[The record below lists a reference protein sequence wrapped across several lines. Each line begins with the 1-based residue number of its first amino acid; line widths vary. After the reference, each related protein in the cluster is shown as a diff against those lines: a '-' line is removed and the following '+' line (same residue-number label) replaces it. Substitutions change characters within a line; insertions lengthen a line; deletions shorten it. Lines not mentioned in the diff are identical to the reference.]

1 MTGDFGDER
10 ETPTYEAT
18 PIRIG
23 SIVRRYPLPFVA
35 IVGLLVG
42 ATLTYLLQQPGLG
55 RWVWLGT
62 LIIGGL
68 PLVFQTARR
77 VLRGEFASDVI
88 AMLAILG
95 ALALDQAFA
104 GVIIVLMQ
112 SSGEAIDSYA
122 FHRASA
128 SLREL
133 LKRAPRRAR
142 RRRGDAVEEI
152 PVEAVAVGDRLV
164 VRAGDMLPVD
174 GTVASPESLIDEA
187 AVTGEPLPKRRV
199 AGERVLSGTINVGA
213 PFDLLAD
220 RRAQESTY
228 SRIVELVRSAQERKP
243 PLQRL
248 ADRFAV
254 WFTPLTLVV
263 AVLGWLLTHAP
274 QTALAVLVVATPCP
288 LIIAT
293 PIAVIGAVNRAAD
306 RGLVVKSGGAIEEIG
321 RARVVVFDKTGTLTA
336 GRPEVRGV
344 VSFDQSWSP
353 GQLLRAAGA
362 LEQLSSH
369 PLAAATVREARK
381 VAPALP
387 SPTDVV
393 ETGGAGIEGIVEGR
407 RLLVGSASLVRRR
420 SGLDLATEL
429 KQLGARHDPTGSL
442 VAFVLV
448 EGKPVGAIL
457 YADALRPGVP
467 IMVDRLHTLGVEKV
481 VLLTGDSSA
490 NAQAIAAEAH
500 ITEFTGELLPEGKV
514 ERIRAFR
521 DQVGSTVM
529 VGDGINDAAALAS
542 ASVGVAMG
550 ARGAGISV
558 EAADIVLLVDDVTRV
573 PEGIA
578 LGQRMVG
585 VARQGIYFGLGASL
599 VLMAIAAGGFILP
612 ALGAIMQEVIDV
624 LVIVNA
630 LRVR

>member
-1 MTGDFGDER
+1 MQRTLEPGAEI
-10 ETPTYEAT
+10 PTYEAA
-18 PIRIG
+18 PIQVAP
-23 SIVRRYPLPFVA
+23 IVRRYPLPFVA
-35 IVGLLVG
+35 IVGLIVG
-42 ATLTYLLQQPGLG
+42 ASLTYLLHDPGLG
-55 RWVWLGT
+55 GWVWLGT
-62 LIIGGL
+62 LIVGGI

-77 VLRGEFASDVI
+77 LLRGEFASDVI

-152 PVEAVAVGDRLV
+152 PVDAVAVGDRLV
-164 VRAGDMLPVD
+164 VLAGDMLPVD
-174 GTVASPESLIDEA
+174 GTVSSPESLIDEA
-187 AVTGEPLPKRRV
+187 AVTGEPLPKRHV

-213 PFDLLAD
+213 PFDMRAD

-228 SRIVELVRSAQERKP
+228 SRIVDLVRSAQERKP

-254 WFTPLTLVV
+254 WFTPLALIV
-263 AVLGWLLTHAP
+263 AAAGWLLTHAP

-336 GRPEVRGV
+336 GRPEVQAV
-344 VSFDQSWSP
+344 VSFDPSWSP
-353 GQLLRAAGA
+353 DQLLRGAGA

-369 PLAAATVREARK
+369 PLGAATVREARK
-381 VAPALP
+381 IAATLPAP
-387 SPTDVV
+387 SDVV
-393 ETGGAGIEGIVEGR
+393 ETGGAGIEGTVEGR
-407 RLLVGSASLVRRR
+407 RWLVGSATLARRR
-420 SGLDLATEL
+420 SGQDLAPEL
-429 KQLGARHDPTGSL
+429 KQLRARHDAAGGL

-448 EGKPVGAIL
+448 DHKAAGAIL
-457 YADALRPGVP
+457 YADAIRPGVP
-467 IMVDRLHTLGVEKV
+467 AMVDQLRTLGVERV
-481 VLLTGDSSA
+481 VLLTGDSAA
-490 NAQAIAAEAH
+490 NAQTIAEQAH

-514 ERIRAFR
+514 ERIRAYR

-578 LGQRMVG
+578 LGQTMVR

-599 VLMAIAAGGFILP
+599 VLMAIAAEGFVLP
-612 ALGAIMQEVIDV
+612 ALGAILQEVIDV
-624 LVIVNA
+624 LVILNA

>member
-1 MTGDFGDER
+1 MQGTLENER
-10 ETPTYEAT
+10 ETPTYEAA

-23 SIVRRYPLPFVA
+23 PILRRYPLPFVA
-35 IVGLLVG
+35 VVGLAVG
-42 ATLTYLLQQPGLG
+42 GSLTYLFQLPGLG

-62 LIIGGL
+62 LIVGGV
-68 PLVFQTARR
+68 PLVFQTAQR
-77 VLRGEFASDVI
+77 LIRGEFASDVI

-142 RRRGDAVEEI
+142 RRRDDAVDEISVEE
-152 PVEAVAVGDRLV
+152 VAVGDRLV
-164 VRAGDMLPVD
+164 VLAGDMLPVD
-174 GTVASPESLIDEA
+174 GTVASPEALIDEA
-187 AVTGEPLPKRRV
+187 AVTGEPLPKRRFE
-199 AGERVLSGTINVGA
+199 GERVLSGTISVGA
-213 PFDLLAD
+213 PFDMRAD
-220 RRAQESTY
+220 RRSQESTY

-254 WFTPLTLVV
+254 WFTPLALAV
-263 AVLGWLLTHAP
+263 AVIGWVLTHAP

-336 GRPEVRGV
+336 GRPEVQGV
-344 VSFDQSWSP
+344 VTFDPTWSDAD
-353 GQLLRAAGA
+353 LLRRAGA

-381 VAPALP
+381 IASTLP
-387 SPTDVV
+387 TPRDVV
-393 ETGGAGIEGIVEGR
+393 ETGGAGIEGTVDGR

-420 SGLDLATEL
+420 TGQEL
-429 KQLGARHDPTGSL
+429 VPEWQLLHARHGERGWL

-448 EGKPVGAIL
+448 DGKAAGAIL

-467 IMVDRLHTLGVEKV
+467 AMVDRLRTLGVEHV
-481 VLLTGDSSA
+481 VLLTGDSVA
-490 NAQAIAAEAH
+490 NATEIAGQAH

-514 ERIRAFR
+514 ERIRGYR
-521 DQVGSTVM
+521 DRVGSTVM

-558 EAADIVLLVDDVTRV
+558 EAADIVLLVDDITRI

-578 LGQRMVG
+578 LGQRMVL

-599 VLMAIAAGGFILP
+599 VLMGIAAGGSVLP
-612 ALGAIMQEVIDV
+612 ALGAILQEIIDV
-624 LVIVNA
+624 LVILNA